1 MLIRLKQRKKIK
13 PRTKLNHNSLFD
25 LSCSPPRVISFP
37 FSEWAR
43 RGRGE
48 VMKTRLLFAN
58 MSPASFLHLTV
69 LFKNTWILKF
79 KSQLMFVFLAAVNH
93 LSGPL
98 RNQKFTSMG
107 SKLICDWW
115 ILIRFV
121 CFCVSR
127 FIARDRNYDWPQQ
140 KMKLWRRLLKCRI
153 HVFLK
158 SPVSWPF
165 SIVHYFS
172 CSANYAFYTHSFS
185 FSSQ

>member
-13 PRTKLNHNSLFD
+13 PRTKFNHNSLFD
-25 LSCSPPRVISFP
+25 LSCSHPRVISFP

-58 MSPASFLHLTV
+58 MSPAFLSTLNCA
-69 LFKNTWILKF
+69 FKNTWILKF

-107 SKLICDWW
+107 SKLICDRW

-140 KMKLWRRLLKCRI
+140 KDENLIVKAAFEMQNSCVFEKPSKLTFLNCTLFFLLC
-153 HVFLK
+153 
-158 SPVSWPF
+158 
-165 SIVHYFS
+165 
-172 CSANYAFYTHSFS
+172 
-185 FSSQ
+185 